1 MLGRVGWSHDL
12 FGLVVGQGQSMVSH
26 LGRDN
31 MAGAHE
37 TWQGQRLYNSS
48 TLHVALAGRGVN
60 IIAQAI

>member
-1 MLGRVGWSHDL
+1 
-12 FGLVVGQGQSMVSH
+12 MVSQ
-26 LGRDN
+26 LGSDN

-60 IIAQAI
+60 IIAQAM